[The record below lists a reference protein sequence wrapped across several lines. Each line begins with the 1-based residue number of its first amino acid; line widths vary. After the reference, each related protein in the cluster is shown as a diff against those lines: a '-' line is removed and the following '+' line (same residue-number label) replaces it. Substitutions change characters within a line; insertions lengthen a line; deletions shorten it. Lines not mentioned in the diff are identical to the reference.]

1 MPNVPVI
8 SIIDDDE
15 SVRVALASLVRS
27 LGYAVRTFT
36 GAGEFL
42 QLGRVDD
49 IACLIVD
56 VQMPGMGGLE
66 LQELLVAR
74 NMRLPTIFI
83 TAYPEDRVRDR
94 ALAGGAIGFLSKPFA
109 AQDLIHCIDSALRP
123 TDGLSPR

>member
-83 TAYPEDRVRDR
+83 TAYPERLLTGAKPEPTFLIRKPYRPDEVKAVISQALFFDVRV
-94 ALAGGAIGFLSKPFA
+94 P
-109 AQDLIHCIDSALRP
+109 
-123 TDGLSPR
+123 

>member
-1 MPNVPVI
+1 MPNVPVV

-27 LGYAVRTFT
+27 LGYTVRTFI

-42 QLGRVDD
+42 QLSRVDD

-74 NMRLPTIFI
+74 NTRLPTIFM
-83 TAYPEDRVRDR
+83 TAYPEDRIRDR

-109 AQDLIHCIDSALRP
+109 AQDLIQCIDSALRP